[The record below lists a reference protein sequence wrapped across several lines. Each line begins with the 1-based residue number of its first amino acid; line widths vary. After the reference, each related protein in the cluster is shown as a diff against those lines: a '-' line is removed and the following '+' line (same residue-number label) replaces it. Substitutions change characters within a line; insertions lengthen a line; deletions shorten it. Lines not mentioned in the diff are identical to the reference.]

1 MTYPPDPQQPEQ
13 QGGYP
18 SQPPEPQGGYPQQ
31 HAEQPSG
38 YYQQPAADP
47 YAHAAGDTGQYP
59 PTGVYPTQPVGGS
72 GKNFFGSLFDFSF
85 RSFVTPQVIQIYYV
99 VGLVVLGIGV
109 LFGLISAI
117 ITIASDWVLLGLFQL
132 IMVPIMGFV
141 YLLLLRMG
149 LELVA
154 NFFRIGEDVKSMRE
168 KSDRTP

>member
-13 QGGYP
+13 QP
-18 SQPPEPQGGYPQQ
+18 NQGGYPQQ
-31 HAEQPSG
+31 PDPASG
-38 YYQQPAADP
+38 YYQQPGADP
-47 YAHAAGDTGQYP
+47 YAHAAAGGGGQYP
-59 PTGVYPTQPVGGS
+59 PTGSYPQQPSAGEGGKS
-72 GKNFFGSLFDFSF
+72 FLGSLFDFSF

-117 ITIASDWVLLGLFQL
+117 VTISSDWVLLGLFQL
-132 IMVPIMGFV
+132 IMVPVTGFV

-154 NFFRIGEDVKSMRE
+154 NFFRMGEDVKALRD

>member
-18 SQPPEPQGGYPQQ
+18 QQQPLQQGSHPQP
-31 HAEQPSG
+31 HTEQPSG

-47 YAHAAGDTGQYP
+47 YANATGNPGQYP
-59 PTGVYPTQPVGGS
+59 PTAGYPAQPVGGS

-85 RSFVTPQVIQIYYV
+85 RSFITPQVLQIYYM
-99 VGLVVLGIGV
+99 VGLVLLGIGV

-117 ITIASDWVLLGLFQL
+117 IVIAEVDALFGLMQL
-132 IMVPIMGFV
+132 ILVPIIGFV

-154 NFFRIGEDVKSMRE
+154 NFFRIGEDVKAMRE

>member
-13 QGGYP
+13 PGGYP
-18 SQPPEPQGGYPQQ
+18 QQPSEPQGGYPPQQ
-31 HAEQPSG
+31 PEQPAG
-38 YYQQPAADP
+38 YYQQQPDP
-47 YAHAAGDTGQYP
+47 GAYAHPGDNTGQYP
-59 PTGVYPTQPVGGS
+59 QAGYQMPVGGS
-72 GKNFFGSLFDFSF
+72 GKNFFASLFDFSF
-85 RSFVTPQVIQIYYV
+85 RHFVTPQVIQIYYV

-117 ITIASDWVLLGLFQL
+117 TIIASDFALLGLLQL
-132 IMVPIMGFV
+132 ILVPIFGFV

-154 NFFRIGEDVKSMRE
+154 NFFRIGDDVKAMRE